1 MSKNEKNIQNYILNS
16 NKPGAL
22 YSLHKLKKVPNLKFD
37 NAALLKA
44 YEESDT
50 LRQFYNTSKIPKNQ
64 TVRNGYA
71 CYPLERIHIDLCE
84 MTEARHGKSVYR
96 YILFA
101 VDNYSRYV
109 FYVFL
114 KSKEADEMENAAVSL
129 LKQMEPFRKLSL
141 NKSSTFLSDLGTE
154 FVTTFK
160 KKLHEAG
167 HFFYNLASSDSKAFY
182 AERFIRT
189 YRHLLKVKQTS
200 TDLQL
205 NKNKNKNDSW
215 ESLTPSIIE
224 IYNKSPH
231 ASLNDMSP
239 LQYIK
244 FEKSTIKNDN
254 SKKRKNSLTKNDFL
268 KSLNSTVTLDTSNNV
283 DTIRTDNSKFKI
295 NDYVRITKTKK
306 NIFSKGSETPNVSL
320 EIFKVY
326 KIRQALF
333 NSKKLPLYFLKDML
347 DKPITGGFREDEL
360 VFVKPTSRHHPSN
373 PKFQKSIRTI
383 VSKISAKNTAD
394 EKFKVN
400 FNGKFKLF
408 F

>member
-1 MSKNEKNIQNYILNS
+1 MSNSQNKKIQNYILNS
-16 NKPGAL
+16 NEPGAL

-50 LRQFYNTSKIPKNQ
+50 LRQFYNTSKLPKKS
-64 TVRNGYA
+64 TIRNGYA

-84 MTEARHGKSVYR
+84 MTDKRHGKSPYR

-114 KSKEADEMENAAVSL
+114 KSKQSDEMENAAVSL
-129 LKQMEPFRKLSL
+129 LKQMEEFRKLSL
-141 NKSSTFLSDLGTE
+141 NKFSTFLSDLGTE
-154 FVTTFK
+154 FITTFK
-160 KKLHEAG
+160 NKLNEAG
-167 HFFYNLASSDSKAFY
+167 HLFYNLASSDSKAFY

-189 YRHLLKVKQTS
+189 YRHLLKVKQTA
-200 TDLQL
+200 TDLQQ
-205 NKNKNKNDSW
+205 KENDSW
-215 ESLTPSIIE
+215 DSLTPNIIE

-231 ASLNDMSP
+231 ASLNNMSP

-244 FEKSTIKNDN
+244 FEKSTIENDN
-254 SKKRKNSLTKNDFL
+254 SKKRKNALSKNEFL
-268 KSLNSTVTLDTSNNV
+268 KKVNSTVTLDTAKTA
-283 DTIRTDNSKFKI
+283 DTVSANNSKFKI
-295 NDYVRITKTKK
+295 NDCVRITKTKK

-360 VFVKPTSRHHPSN
+360 VFVDPTSRHHPSN
-373 PKFQKSIRTI
+373 VKFQKSIRNV
-383 VSKISAKNTAD
+383 VSKISAKNPAN

-400 FNGKFKLF
+400 FNGTFKLF
-408 F
+408 FYI